1 MTSRPRRTRKKALK
15 HGDLFHVYIASDTPP
30 EVCEFLTELKMNG
43 DFSYEVLQII
53 GKHVASLQQSQAT
66 ATVQQPAASTVEP
79 IPTANVGEVKKPAE
93 VVEEAVRDAEV
104 RDDAVPSVSPSS
116 VPPVTA
122 TSSAVTRTTVEME
135 APPVAEATKRVET
148 PHPSVADVQP
158 KSQVQVEKKPDV
170 APKLDPIALLRQQ
183 RRAWVATSSS
193 R

>member
-30 EVCEFLTELKMNG
+30 EVCEFLTELKLNG

-66 ATVQQPAASTVEP
+66 AQQPVKSTVE
-79 IPTANVGEVKKPAE
+79 TTAAANVVEVKKPAE
-93 VVEEAVRDAEV
+93 VAEEAVRD
-104 RDDAVPSVSPSS
+104 DAVHSVSPSS

-122 TSSAVTRTTVEME
+122 TPTVVTRTTVEME
-135 APPVAEATKRVET
+135 AKPVAETEKPVEA
-148 PHPSVADVQP
+148 PRPSVADVQP
-158 KSQVQVEKKPDV
+158 KPQVQVEKKPGV